1 MHFCVTSSGDLG
13 FNMHQYHI
21 APMMAWTDRHF
32 RYLMRLLG
40 GADFLLFTEMV
51 TVNALHYSEPHQY
64 LEKSDIEGDV
74 ILQIGGS
81 DLDRV
86 AQAIQLAEQHN
97 YAGYNLNVGCPSDR
111 VQNAKIGAC
120 LMAEGPLVQNVLKVM
135 MDHTDKPV
143 SIKTRVGIDGVDSYD
158 YFRRFVDD
166 VLPSGCTNWIVHA
179 RDAWLKGLS
188 PRQNRSIPPL
198 RYEYVYQLK
207 KEMPEL
213 NVTINGGFT
222 EAGAIKEALS
232 KVDSV
237 MLGRAAYQ
245 NPKLIHELGNSQY
258 AYKEALNHYI
268 QYIRQNIHLYPVRRL
283 AAPLV
288 IALSGYYGAK
298 HDRAKV
304 AACKE
309 PFDMLNV
316 LDGLHLHQLDE
327 ISS

>member
-1 MHFCVTSSGDLG
+1 MHK
-13 FNMHQYHI
+13 YHI

-40 GADFLLFTEMV
+40 GLDFLLFTEMV

-81 DLDRV
+81 DIERV

-120 LMAEGPLVQNVLKVM
+120 LLAEGPLVKEVLKVM
-135 MDHTDKPV
+135 MDNTDKPV

-158 YFRRFVDD
+158 FFRSFVDD
-166 VLPSGCTNWIVHA
+166 VLPSGCKNWIVHA

-198 RYEYVYQLK
+198 RYEYVYRLK
-207 KEMPEL
+207 QELPEL
-213 NVTINGGFT
+213 DIAINGGFT
-222 EAGAIKEALS
+222 DREAIASALAH
-232 KVDSV
+232 VDAV

-245 NPKLIHELGNSQY
+245 NPQLIHDLGNSQY
-258 AYKEALNHYI
+258 TYRQALDQYI
-268 QYIRQNIHLYPVRRL
+268 QYIRENIDQFPVRRL

-298 HDRAKV
+298 HDRARV
-304 AACKE
+304 AACKDAAE
-309 PFDMLNV
+309 MLKI
-316 LDGLHLHQLDE
+316 LDKLHLKDLE
-327 ISS
+327 TAGV